1 VLPRL
6 PFLWSYGVFR
16 SSILLRVIIVFR
28 DITYVIIILYSS
40 HLVIY
45 EHFWVVCVEQ
55 LILGHAY
62 GEYLVL
68 AKKSGM
74 TTTQNLSRPNSTFG
88 GS

>member
-16 SSILLRVIIVFR
+16 YSVSLRVV
-28 DITYVIIILYSS
+28 ILYSW
-40 HLVIY
+40 HLVIC

-62 GEYLVL
+62 DEYLVL
-68 AKKSGM
+68 A
-74 TTTQNLSRPNSTFG
+74 
-88 GS
+88 